1 MKRILFIVFTILVFS
16 SLSYAARL
24 VSDNSTESP
33 QTCEFDGVSIPCVLN
48 AHGGIDVVAD
58 SLLNN
63 PGSYTVRAKYC
74 VQEGIWCSEWSNP
87 LSFTVPNLKT
97 LPIIRLSK

>member
-48 AHGGIDVVAD
+48 AHGGIDTPVTIAD
-58 SLLNN
+58 L
-63 PGSYTVRAKYC
+63 GVGTKIIKARYC
-74 VQEGIWCSEWSNP
+74 VQDGLWCSEWSSP
-87 LSFTVPNLKT
+87 LSVTVPALNRPGTIK
-97 LPIIRLSK
+97 LSK